1 LHACQYLYFCTRTA
15 SKVSTGAFRALQRP
29 QCGWVA
35 RVIRVSGRPCC
46 TSVTASPDHSRLSS
60 AQLQQYLSAYVSVCQ
75 HTSAYVSIRQ
85 HTSVLLVSVQL
96 QDISVQ
102 LRNSLGTAWKQCR
115 IPIGPTPCKPGR
127 VTKLLCK
134 IPRALDGV
142 AGVYKAVDAAAFT
155 LGRT

>member
-1 LHACQYLYFCTRTA
+1 MCSFQTFCTRTA
-15 SKVSTGAFRALQRP
+15 SKVRPVPSAPCSDRSAAGLHAL
-29 QCGWVA
+29 
-35 RVIRVSGRPCC
+35 
-46 TSVTASPDHSRLSS
+46 
-60 AQLQQYLSAYVSVCQ
+60 SVCRAVLVALLSLLLQ
-75 HTSAYVSIRQ
+75 TIRASRAHNCSNTYRHTSAYVSIRQ

-96 QDISVQ
+96 KDISVQ
-102 LRNSLGTAWKQCR
+102 LRNSLGTAWKHCR

-127 VTKLLCK
+127 VTKLLRK